1 MDHGR
6 AGYRTR
12 MLMLFIVEYVTNTR
26 KRSPGYGEPVCKKM
40 ELKKLAPFTG
50 RGMIGNHGL
59 YDR

>member
-26 KRSPGYGEPVCKKM
+26 KRSAGYGEPVCKKM
-40 ELKKLAPFTG
+40 ELKNLPRLREGA
-50 RGMIGNHGL
+50 
-59 YDR
+59 